1 MGRRSAIPPS
11 RGAVLGLCSLELA
24 SDRYTWR
31 AITFLAARAGRLRDT
46 PHGRDP
52 PAMGRP
58 VRVPREHETRS
69 SRVEQHD
76 VAPASLVPRE
86 EEEHEEHPAARHSTC
101 FLAAGI
107 RPRARHGRARTYR
120 RPCGWPGSTSTKS
133 DGRTA
138 RRRTASPLSS
148 TRPAR
153 APQSWRS
160 TNTLSHRGHVT
171 TVLPRGST
179 PYRRVCPFASPTRVM
194 LRQGNL
200 WRAVTR
206 GIEESR
212 KSARARGPGG
222 CTKPG

>member
-1 MGRRSAIPPS
+1 MRARSMT
-11 RGAVLGLCSLELA
+11 GAWP
-24 SDRYTWR
+24 T
-31 AITFLAARAGRLRDT
+31 I
-46 PHGRDP
+46 
-52 PAMGRP
+52 GRP
-58 VRVPREHETRS
+58 VRVPVSTSTQCENRAAR
-69 SRVEQHD
+69 RRGV
-76 VAPASLVPRE
+76 VPSKRG
-86 EEEHEEHPAARHSTC
+86 EEHEEHPAARHSTC

-107 RPRARHGRARTYR
+107 RPRARHGRARTYY
-120 RPCGWPGSTSTKS
+120 RPCGWPGSTSTKE
-133 DGRTA
+133 
-138 RRRTASPLSS
+138 RRSNSTTSHGVAVVLHEASTS
-148 TRPAR
+148 T
-153 APQSWRS
+153 PQSCRS

-179 PYRRVCPFASPTRVM
+179 PFRRVCPFSSPTRVM

>member
-1 MGRRSAIPPS
+1 MAGTRRPWAALRGCPGSTSTQCES
-11 RGAVLGLCSLELA
+11 R
-24 SDRYTWR
+24 
-31 AITFLAARAGRLRDT
+31 AARRRTG
-46 PHGRDP
+46 
-52 PAMGRP
+52 
-58 VRVPREHETRS
+58 VVPSKRG
-69 SRVEQHD
+69 
-76 VAPASLVPRE
+76 
-86 EEEHEEHPAARHSTC
+86 EEHEEHPAARHSTC

-107 RPRARHGRARTYR
+107 RPRARHGRARTYY
-120 RPCGWPGSTSTKS
+120 RPCGGPGSTSTKS

-206 GIEESR
+206 GIEEECTRSR
-212 KSARARGPGG
+212 AGRLHKTRVSSCAWAAGTGLSPYEGRLAAR
-222 CTKPG
+222 